1 MQLNE
6 KIFGWAESEQQRG
19 KTMDKSRL
27 RLADISLPQ
36 TPDPPTPFSPT
47 TLSQHSFIRQVYKL
61 GFFMSYNYI
70 TLDGFFFGNLS
81 AVDSSP

>member
-1 MQLNE
+1 MR
-6 KIFGWAESEQQRG
+6 KWAESEQQQRG

-27 RLADISLPQ
+27 RLADISLPP
-36 TPDPPTPFSPT
+36 PDPPTPFSPT
-47 TLSQHSFIRQVYKL
+47 TLSRYSFIIRQVYKL